1 MRRNCG
7 ILLADFTVRQKA
19 VVESQRV
26 LPVTLGIP
34 VPLGAEMVCRR

>member
-1 MRRNCG
+1 M
-7 ILLADFTVRQKA
+7 VRKKA

-34 VPLGAEMVCRR
+34 GLLGAEMVCRR